1 MFHLRSPYFADLEAL
16 PRPIPTSDEIECA
29 EEFLYEAGGSKVVG
43 IGPYVVKFGRQVDLL
58 EGENMLFVAH
68 STSVPVPLVYALFQD
83 PLHEKSHIVM
93 ERISGKTLKSEWPF
107 LNNTQKE
114 AIATKLGSLLREL
127 RSLPSPGGYCSLSNR
142 PLLDN
147 VF

>member
-1 MFHLRSPYFADLEAL
+1 M
-16 PRPIPTSDEIECA
+16 
-29 EEFLYEAGGSKVVG
+29 
-43 IGPYVVKFGRQVDLL
+43 KFGRQVDLA

-68 STSVPVPLVYALFQD
+68 TTSVPVPLVYALFQD
-83 PLHEKSHIVM
+83 TLHDKSYIVM
-93 ERISGKTLKSEWPF
+93 ERITGNTRKSEWPS
-107 LNNTQKE
+107 LSNAQKE
-114 AIATKLGSLLREL
+114 AIATKLGSLLKGL